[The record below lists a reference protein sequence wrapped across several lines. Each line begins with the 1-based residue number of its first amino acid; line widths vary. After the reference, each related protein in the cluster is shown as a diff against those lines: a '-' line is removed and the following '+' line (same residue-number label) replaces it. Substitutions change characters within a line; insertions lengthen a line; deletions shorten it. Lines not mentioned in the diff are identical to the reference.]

1 MKRIKLSGN
10 FVEIPLEQDYN
21 GGEIPRKVKASD
33 IEISVVL
40 KYDGKHGKESHT
52 IESCTLEDWCGI
64 DDVLR
69 NYKVEYERI
78 TQL

>member
-10 FVEIPLEQDYN
+10 FVEIPIEQDYN
-21 GGEIPRKVKASD
+21 GVEIPRKVKASD

-52 IESCTLEDWCGI
+52 LEDCTLEDWCGI
-64 DDVLR
+64 DDVLLHHE
-69 NYKVEYERI
+69 VEYEGL
-78 TQL
+78 TS